1 MKTKKYFIFYLINFN
16 NEVSAARR
24 YVNVIGKLDCEEK
37 LDELEKN
44 LEKLRERET
53 GQKCKIVVLNYF
65 EV

>member
-1 MKTKKYFIFYLINFN
+1 MKTKKYFVFYLINSH

-37 LDELEKN
+37 LDKLEKD
-44 LEKLRERET
+44 LEKLRKAET
-53 GQKCKIVVLNYF
+53 GQKCKIVILNYF